1 MWAQHQRGGDCAPTC
16 DATLSSVGDSG
27 FTIIYGV
34 DESHG
39 EKKLAPTYMRASVY
53 TRPAPWRHDEVSL
66 RRDLTTRPLFKD
78 AEHRNQTVSAYGAI
92 ISSFP
97 LTCGG
102 CCTSCFWASHNW
114 STKIDKDPQGIA
126 IKPGT
131 PLTSIV
137 APTANHATPTRSLEA
152 TDSSLNAPFDE
163 KVAFMA
169 CPRHAADRQA
179 VVAKRATF

>member
-66 RRDLTTRPLFKD
+66 RRD
-78 AEHRNQTVSAYGAI
+78 GAI

>member
-1 MWAQHQRGGDCAPTC
+1 
-16 DATLSSVGDSG
+16 
-27 FTIIYGV
+27 
-34 DESHG
+34 
-39 EKKLAPTYMRASVY
+39 MRASVY
-53 TRPAPWRHDEVSL
+53 ARPAPWRHDEVSL

-78 AEHRNQTVSAYGAI
+78 AEHRNQTVERLRSNYI
-92 ISSFP
+92 VISSNF
-97 LTCGG
+97 GG

-137 APTANHATPTRSLEA
+137 APTANHATPTPSLEA